1 MSTITTEL
9 PFKGVMTSFI
19 GGRAENQDTCGSTE
33 TSRGLLVVVCDG
45 MGGGPAGKTASSL
58 AVATIFAYFQNTDA
72 LSEEEKTADDATF
85 LRAAVCK
92 ANKALRDKIAEVPAC
107 DGMGT
112 TVVAVL
118 LKDGKATI
126 AHVGDSRV
134 YQLRKRKFVFRT
146 ADHSLVA
153 EMVRSGKLN
162 EEQARTSA
170 NSNIITRA
178 LGVKDEVEVDI
189 DSETYQKGDRFVLC
203 TDGVW
208 GSMPQNDLVKMFTE
222 DKSIDTTVSKV
233 NTAVENAGR
242 DKGGKHD
249 NYTQII
255 VDCLGETPAAT
266 DGEADKSIAPVDAR
280 KQRVKR
286 LIFVFA
292 LLAVVIAW
300 GAFYFV
306 NNPIGTDEEKP
317 INTETPAPEDT
328 TKKEEKANPDE
339 GAKQIEGTQEVKEEM
354 KKEDGA
360 AETKETGK
368 GTDGVQ
374 TDTNGSPAA
383 SAILEQTENVKTDA
397 SNPQE
402 VAPKESTDT
411 ANTVIGKLNGV
422 VESLNNLSNE
432 FKAGKSVEEMEP
444 QIKEVKECLISLQT
458 GYWNFFNEDERMLL
472 FSKRKVNKKYGAL
485 SAMDDTKLNEGGA
498 LEIILGEVND
508 AIKSIK
514 ERKNK

>member
-33 TSRGLLVVVCDG
+33 TSLGLLVVVCDG

-58 AVATIFAYFQNTDA
+58 AVATIFAYFQNADA

-85 LRAAVCK
+85 LRTAVCK

-233 NTAVENAGR
+233 NSAVENAGR

-255 VDCLGETPAAT
+255 VDCLGETAAAA
-266 DGEADKSIAPVDAR
+266 DGEADKPETPTDAR

-300 GAFYFV
+300 GAFYFAH
-306 NNPIGTDEEKP
+306 NPIGGNDEK
-317 INTETPAPEDT
+317 TETSAPNDSSDNKEKVT
-328 TKKEEKANPDE
+328 TEEESKKLEGTQDVKEEVKKEESTPE
-339 GAKQIEGTQEVKEEM
+339 T
-354 KKEDGA
+354 KEDGKVDDALVNKNASAEATA
-360 AETKETGK
+360 AQAPKTEESNAGETKT
-368 GTDGVQ
+368 
-374 TDTNGSPAA
+374 P
-383 SAILEQTENVKTDA
+383 
-397 SNPQE
+397 E

-411 ANTVIGKLNGV
+411 ATTVLGKLNGI
-422 VESLNNLSNE
+422 VESLNNLSKE
-432 FKAGKSVEEMEP
+432 FKAGKSVEDMEP

-472 FSKRKVNKKYGAL
+472 FSKRKVNNKFGAL
-485 SAMDDTKLNEGGA
+485 HGMADTKLNTGGA
-498 LEIILGEVND
+498 LEIILKEVND

>member
-58 AVATIFAYFQNTDA
+58 AVATIFAYFQNADA

-85 LRAAVCK
+85 LRTAVCK

-233 NTAVENAGR
+233 NSAVENAGR

-255 VDCLGETPAAT
+255 VDCLGETPAGA
-266 DGEADKSIAPVDAR
+266 DGEAEKPETPTDAR
-280 KQRVKR
+280 KQRMKR

-300 GAFYFV
+300 GAFYFAH
-306 NNPIGTDEEKP
+306 NPIGGNDEK
-317 INTETPAPEDT
+317 TETSAPNDSS
-328 TKKEEKANPDE
+328 KNEEKANPEKDSE
-339 GAKQIEGTQEVKEEM
+339 KVEGTEAAKEGVKNEGSASEI
-354 KKEDGA
+354 KEDGKGATA
-360 AETKETGK
+360 AEVAKPI
-368 GTDGVQ
+368 
-374 TDTNGSPAA
+374 SPEVSVAQ
-383 SAILEQTENVKTDA
+383 EQPKDKAEV
-397 SNPQE
+397 SNPQDG
-402 VAPKESTDT
+402 APKESTDT
-411 ANTVIGKLNGV
+411 TTTVLGQLNDVLGKLNSLASEFQKNESDRDKENESKLIGEV
-422 VESLNNLSNE
+422 KKILESLDKNY
-432 FKAGKSVEEMEP
+432 KS
-444 QIKEVKECLISLQT
+444 
-458 GYWNFFNEDERMLL
+458 FFNEKESEFL
-472 FSKRKVNKKYGAL
+472 FAEKKGDNGVL
-485 SAMDDTKLNEGGA
+485 PAMKHKYFNNAD
-498 LEIILGEVND
+498 LEIILPKVNS
-508 AIKSIK
+508 AIQSIK

>member
-85 LRAAVCK
+85 LRTAVCK

-233 NTAVENAGR
+233 NSAVENAGR

-255 VDCLGETPAAT
+255 VDCLGETPAGA
-266 DGEADKSIAPVDAR
+266 DGEAEKPETPTDAR
-280 KQRVKR
+280 KQRMKR

-300 GAFYFV
+300 GAFYFAH
-306 NNPIGTDEEKP
+306 NPIGGNDEK
-317 INTETPAPEDT
+317 TETSAPKDSSKNKADSIPGTGTLSMEKDMNDKDNTST
-328 TKKEEKANPDE
+328 TPQSTEKSPVGTNEVNIESPEKSAAQAQLPEKAN
-339 GAKQIEGTQEVKEEM
+339 IEETKTQEVALKEPTDSAKVVEQLNVIV
-354 KKEDGA
+354 
-360 AETKETGK
+360 GK
-368 GTDGVQ
+368 
-374 TDTNGSPAA
+374 
-383 SAILEQTENVKTDA
+383 LEQ
-397 SNPQE
+397 
-402 VAPKESTDT
+402 
-411 ANTVIGKLNGV
+411 LN
-422 VESLNNLSNE
+422 SE
-432 FKAGKSVEEMEP
+432 FKNDKSKTVKDMEP
-444 QIKEVKECLISLQT
+444 LIKEVKNLLESLKT
-458 GYWNFFNEDERMLL
+458 DYWNFFNENERMLL
-472 FSKRKVNKKYGAL
+472 FTKSEEKNGAL
-485 SAMDDTKLNEGGA
+485 PGMQDKNLNRNSALD
-498 LEIILGEVND
+498 IIINEVND
-508 AIKSIK
+508 AIESIK
-514 ERKNK
+514 KRNKQ

>member
-58 AVATIFAYFQNTDA
+58 AVATIFAYFQNTDT

-85 LRAAVCK
+85 LRTAVCK

-189 DSETYQKGDRFVLC
+189 DSENYQKGDRFVLC

-222 DKSIDTTVSKV
+222 DKSIDTTVPKV
-233 NTAVENAGR
+233 NSAVENAGR

-255 VDCLGETPAAT
+255 VDCLGETPAGA
-266 DGEADKSIAPVDAR
+266 DGEAEKPETPTDAR
-280 KQRVKR
+280 KQRMKR

-300 GAFYFV
+300 GAFYFAH
-306 NNPIGTDEEKP
+306 NPIGGNDEK
-317 INTETPAPEDT
+317 TETSAPKDSSDNKEKVTTEEDSKKVEGT
-328 TKKEEKANPDE
+328 QDVKEEVKKEESTPETKVVGNDVAATQAAKPESPEATAAQTSKSEDGKAEVANP
-339 GAKQIEGTQEVKEEM
+339 T
-354 KKEDGA
+354 
-360 AETKETGK
+360 
-368 GTDGVQ
+368 
-374 TDTNGSPAA
+374 
-383 SAILEQTENVKTDA
+383 
-397 SNPQE
+397 
-402 VAPKESTDT
+402 PKESTDT
-411 ANTVIGKLNGV
+411 ATTVLGKLNGV
-422 VESLNNLSNE
+422 VENLNNLSSE
-432 FKAGKSVEEMEP
+432 FGNGKSVEEMKH
-444 QIKEVKECLISLQT
+444 QIDEVKGSLESLRT
-458 GYWNFFNEDERMLL
+458 GYWNFFEEGERMLL
-472 FSKRKVNKKYGAL
+472 FTKSKERYGAL
-485 SAMDDTKLNEGGA
+485 QAMSDKNLNKGGA
-498 LEIILGEVND
+498 IEIILKEVND

-514 ERKNK
+514 ERKNKQ

>member
-233 NTAVENAGR
+233 NSAVENAGR

-255 VDCLGETPAAT
+255 VDCLGETPAGA
-266 DGEADKSIAPVDAR
+266 DGEAEKPETPTDAR
-280 KQRVKR
+280 KQRMKR

-306 NNPIGTDEEKP
+306 NNPIGTDEEK
-317 INTETPAPEDT
+317 TETSAPKDSS
-328 TKKEEKANPDE
+328 KNEEKANPDE
-339 GAKQIEGTQEVKEEM
+339 GAKQTEGTQEVKEEV
-354 KKEDGA
+354 KKDESA

-368 GTDGVQ
+368 GTDGGKIENIGTLAATAAQAKAENAGAEAPTTEEV
-374 TDTNGSPAA
+374 GSKA
-383 SAILEQTENVKTDA
+383 
-397 SNPQE
+397 
-402 VAPKESTDT
+402 STDT
-411 ANTVIGKLNGV
+411 ATVVLERLNIV
-422 VESLNNLSNE
+422 VEKINNLSSE
-432 FKAGKSVEEMEP
+432 FTDKKKSVGDMKP
-444 QIKEVKECLISLQT
+444 QIKEVKDLLESLKT
-458 GYWNFFNEDERMLL
+458 DYWNFFNEDERMLL
-472 FSKRKVNKKYGAL
+472 FSKSKKNKKYGAL
-485 SAMDDTKLNEGGA
+485 SAMDDTNLNTGGA

-508 AIKSIK
+508 AIQSIK
-514 ERKNK
+514 ERKNIK

>member
-72 LSEEEKTADDATF
+72 LSEEEKTVDDSTF
-85 LRAAVCK
+85 LRAAICK
-92 ANKALRDKIAEVPAC
+92 ANKVLRDKIAEVPAC

-208 GSMPQNDLVKMFTE
+208 GSMPQNELVKMFTE

-233 NTAVENAGR
+233 NSAVENAGR

-255 VDCLGETPAAT
+255 VDCLGETPAAA
-266 DGEADKSIAPVDAR
+266 DGDADKSVAPTDAR
-280 KQRVKR
+280 KQRMKR

-292 LLAVVIAW
+292 ILAVVVAW
-300 GAFYFV
+300 GAFYFI
-306 NNPIGTDEEKP
+306 NHPIGTDEEKQ
-317 INTETPAPEDT
+317 ETAAPKDSA
-328 TKKEEKANPDE
+328 KNEEKVNPEEDS
-339 GAKQIEGTQEVKEEM
+339 KKIEGTQDAKVEVKKEENAP
-354 KKEDGA
+354 ETNEHGEGA
-360 AETKETGK
+360 VVAQVEKPESLEKPAAQAQQLENANTEETKT
-368 GTDGVQ
+368 
-374 TDTNGSPAA
+374 P
-383 SAILEQTENVKTDA
+383 
-397 SNPQE
+397 E
-402 VAPKESTDT
+402 VAPEESTDS
-411 ANTVIGKLNGV
+411 AKV
-422 VESLNNLSNE
+422 VEQLNVIVRKLEQLNSE
-432 FKAGKSVEEMEP
+432 FKNDKSKTVKDMEP
-444 QIKEVKECLISLQT
+444 LIKEVKNLLESLKT
-458 GYWNFFNEDERMLL
+458 GYWNFFNENERMLL
-472 FSKRKVNKKYGAL
+472 FTKSEEKNGAL
-485 SAMDDTKLNEGGA
+485 PGMQDKNLNRNSALD
-498 LEIILGEVND
+498 IIINEVNS

-514 ERKNK
+514 ERNNK

>member
-58 AVATIFAYFQNTDA
+58 AVATIFAYFQNADA

-85 LRAAVCK
+85 LRTAVCK

-233 NTAVENAGR
+233 NSAVENAGR

-255 VDCLGETPAAT
+255 VDCLGETPAGA
-266 DGEADKSIAPVDAR
+266 DGEAEKPETPTDAR
-280 KQRVKR
+280 KQRMKR

-306 NNPIGTDEEKP
+306 NNPIGKDEEKP

-328 TKKEEKANPDE
+328 TKNKKDSIPEAGTPIEETDVNGKDNTSANTQSAQKASVSSTEAN
-339 GAKQIEGTQEVKEEM
+339 AKSPESVIAKS
-354 KKEDGA
+354 D
-360 AETKETGK
+360 ETKT
-368 GTDGVQ
+368 
-374 TDTNGSPAA
+374 
-383 SAILEQTENVKTDA
+383 
-397 SNPQE
+397 QE
-402 VAPKESTDT
+402 VAPKEPTDSAT
-411 ANTVIGKLNGV
+411 KVLEQLDAILAGLNDLSSEFKNEKRDKNKESEIIGNVKDLLQ
-422 VESLNNLSNE
+422 SLNDNYNS
-432 FKAGKSVEEMEP
+432 
-444 QIKEVKECLISLQT
+444 
-458 GYWNFFNEDERMLL
+458 FFNDKEKEFL
-472 FSKRKVNKKYGAL
+472 FAEKKGDNGAL
-485 SAMDDTKLNEGGA
+485 PAMKHKYFNSADLK
-498 LEIILGEVND
+498 IILPKVND
-508 AIKSIK
+508 AIQSIK
-514 ERKNK
+514 ERKNIK

>member
-58 AVATIFAYFQNTDA
+58 AVATIFAYFQNTE

-92 ANKALRDKIAEVPAC
+92 ANKALRDKIAEAPAC

-233 NTAVENAGR
+233 NAAVENAGR

-255 VDCLGETPAAT
+255 VDCLGETSAAA
-266 DGEADKSIAPVDAR
+266 DGEADKSDTPTDAR
-280 KQRVKR
+280 KQRMKR

-292 LLAVVIAW
+292 LLAVVVAW
-300 GAFYFV
+300 GAFYFI
-306 NNPIGTDEEKP
+306 NHPIGTDEEKQETAAP
-317 INTETPAPEDT
+317 KDSTDKEQKATPDVEQVEGTQDVKKEAASMDNTVGEVNVAASTEEFKPSETPAVQAQPEKDKAEET
-328 TKKEEKANPDE
+328 T
-339 GAKQIEGTQEVKEEM
+339 T
-354 KKEDGA
+354 
-360 AETKETGK
+360 
-368 GTDGVQ
+368 
-374 TDTNGSPAA
+374 
-383 SAILEQTENVKTDA
+383 
-397 SNPQE
+397 QE
-402 VAPKESTDT
+402 VAPKAPTDT
-411 ANTVIGKLNGV
+411 ATVVIQQLNGV
-422 VESLNNLSNE
+422 VEKLNNLTSE
-432 FKAGKSVEEMEP
+432 FGKGKSVGDMKS
-444 QIKEVKECLISLQT
+444 QIEDVKELLKSLKT
-458 GYWNFFNEDERMLL
+458 GYWNFFNDNERMLL
-472 FSKRKVNKKYGAL
+472 FSKSKVNKKYGVL

-498 LEIILGEVND
+498 LEIIIGEVND

-514 ERKNK
+514 ERKNIK